1 MTKSKRFGVSL
12 TEDLLEKFDEEIEKA
27 MYSNRSEAIRDLIR
41 DFLAEEKMKNQ
52 EAKVVG
58 ALTLIYDHEKRG
70 ISDKLTDLQHEEL
83 PHVIS
88 SMHVHLD
95 EHNCMETIALKG
107 KAKNVQETANKLISA
122 KGVKHGELAKTTI

>member
-1 MTKSKRFGVSL
+1 MTKSKRFGISL
-12 TEDLLEKFDEEIEKA
+12 NENLLSKFDEKIEEK

-41 DFLAEEKMKNQ
+41 DFLAEEKMKTP
-52 EAKVVG
+52 ETKIVG
-58 ALTLIYDHEKRG
+58 TLTLIYNHDEKG
-70 ISDKLTDLQHEEL
+70 ITNKLTDLQHQEL

-107 KAKNVQETANKLISA
+107 KAKEVQKTADKLTSA
-122 KGVKHGELAKTTI
+122 KGVKHGKLTKTTL